1 MLLSSLIDMNIHKFA
16 SVDDFM
22 NVIKQAFCFLWE
34 QWKKGVKFG
43 QGIIYTS
50 VSKYQQKGEARTKD
64 VCMWSCI
71 M

>member
-43 QGIIYTS
+43 QGHL
-50 VSKYQQKGEARTKD
+50 YQSINKKGKLGLRMY
-64 VCMWSCI
+64 VCGHV
-71 M
+71 

>member
-50 VSKYQQKGEARTKD
+50 IS
-64 VCMWSCI
+64 
-71 M
+71 

>member
-34 QWKKGVKFG
+34 QWKREWNLGKALSIHLYQSINKKGKLG
-43 QGIIYTS
+43 LRMY
-50 VSKYQQKGEARTKD
+50 
-64 VCMWSCI
+64 VCGHV
-71 M
+71 

>member
-1 MLLSSLIDMNIHKFA
+1 MNIHKFA

-34 QWKKGVKFG
+34 QCKKGVKFG

-50 VSKYQQKGEARTKD
+50 ISKYQQKGEARTY
-64 VCMWSCI
+64 VVMYNVGYI
-71 M
+71 NTIRIVMA

>member
-43 QGIIYTS
+43 QGIIYIHL
-50 VSKYQQKGEARTKD
+50 YQSINKKGKLGLRMY
-64 VCMWSCI
+64 VCGHV
-71 M
+71 